1 MAEPCGQ
8 LALTT
13 GHSFPGRSVQHDRQ
27 DICEEHIDLKRS
39 RLTRERAHE
48 INLRPKFSL
57 LPAFSALAVSTE
69 LVRGISDRLAPTLM
83 WPQGSRSTDAEVS
96 ISRARDLVSML
107 RLDCSLIT
115 SSSLSF
121 LWCLLAA
128 LNAILFLL
136 FIRFRPR
143 LSIQI
148 LQVTAVFFVYC
159 G

>member
-8 LALTT
+8 LALRT
-13 GHSFPGRSVQHDRQ
+13 GHCFPGLSVQHDRQ
-27 DICEEHIDLKRS
+27 GICEEHIDLKRS

-48 INLRPKFSL
+48 TNLRPKFSL

-69 LVRGISDRLAPTLM
+69 LVRGIYDRLAPTLIS
-83 WPQGSRSTDAEVS
+83 PQGSHSTDAEVS
-96 ISRARDLVSML
+96 LSRARDLVSLL

-121 LWCLLAA
+121 LWCLLA

-136 FIRFRPR
+136 FIIFRPR
-143 LSIQI
+143 LSIQT